1 MARRAQRRRRGTI
14 QKAKDFAKGIGDDL
28 RDEVEVQLNGFV
40 RAVVSD
46 LTSDAKKGGVSP
58 VLTGF
63 FASSWKAGLTRPRRT
78 DERESFT
85 PWSNIKTTTIKV
97 GGRSKTVLAP
107 GQKPYIKQRH
117 SVPTNFRINQPVFIG
132 NTSKYAP
139 EAVLSPKS
147 QVNAYLFGGSGGF
160 KEGLNQKIDRFFT
173 DKRPDIRVGGSA
185 QAIPN
190 PDKKAPTEYR
200 TSYDKV

>member
-14 QKAKDFAKGIGDDL
+14 QKARDFAKGIGDDL
-28 RDEVEVQLNGFV
+28 RHEVEVQLNGFV

-46 LTSDAKKGGVSP
+46 LTSDGKKGGVSP

-63 FASSWKAGLTRPRRT
+63 FASSWKAGLTRPSRT
-78 DERESFT
+78 DKRESFT
-85 PWSNIKTTTIKV
+85 PWSNIKTTIINK
-97 GGRSKTVLAP
+97 KTVLAP

-117 SVPTNFRINQPVFIG
+117 SVPTNFTLNKSVFIG
-132 NTSKYAP
+132 NTARYAP

-147 QVNAYLFGGSGGF
+147 QVNAYLFGGAGGF

-173 DKRPDIRVGGSA
+173 DKRPDIRVGGDVDSA
-185 QAIPN
+185 GRI
-190 PDKKAPTEYR
+190 
-200 TSYDKV
+200 SYQKL